1 MQLRT
6 RTICAVILALS
17 SAASFASEPGYAA
30 IEASSQILKGE
41 SVIVSRVLSPSAG
54 WVSVH
59 IAEDGKP
66 GRLLGY
72 APVRAGENSFV
83 WIKLDLTGIA
93 PGLVAVLRAD
103 AGRAGIFEHPGP
115 DAPVISNGAVVI
127 ASFNLVGCRGE
138 ISCDP
143 LLPENSAAASPWGA
157 FGQ

>member
-1 MQLRT
+1 MQSRT
-6 RTICAVILALS
+6 RTIVAVIFALASGVL
-17 SAASFASEPGYAA
+17 YAA
-30 IEASSQILKGE
+30 DPGSGAIEVSSQILKGE

-59 IAEDGKP
+59 IVEDGKP

-72 APVRAGENSFV
+72 APVRAGENAFV
-83 WIKLDLTGIA
+83 WIKLDLTGIS

-103 AGRAGIFEHPGP
+103 AGRAGTFEHPGP
-115 DAPVISNGAVVI
+115 DGPVISNGAAVI

-143 LLPENSAAASPWGA
+143 ELPTPSTPSTWGN